1 MTISRLC
8 WGNRVGI
15 YRIKVMIEVANN
27 TVKSTS
33 KVSSMVKKL
42 GNCLSN
48 FSQFLLKISN
58 LTLDRIQFCLL
69 SAMDGLLL
77 FLLLDGVDSKR
88 L

>member
-1 MTISRLC
+1 M
-8 WGNRVGI
+8 

-48 FSQFLLKISN
+48 FSQLL
-58 LTLDRIQFCLL
+58 
-69 SAMDGLLL
+69 
-77 FLLLDGVDSKR
+77 
-88 L
+88 